1 LIDGNSKA
9 EKSLLGGLERFVGL
23 SHPDLV
29 AQVPKIL
36 LAFYNSDVLSE
47 EAILK
52 WGSKKA
58 SSRFVD
64 KETSKKVRK
73 AAAPFVKWL
82 EEAEEE

>member
-1 LIDGNSKA
+1 MIGENPKA
-9 EKSLLGGLERFVGL
+9 EKNLLGGLERFIGL
-23 SHPDLV
+23 THPALLG
-29 AQVPKIL
+29 QVPKIL
-36 LAFYNSDVLSE
+36 LAFYNGDVLTE

-52 WGSKKA
+52 WGNKKA
-58 SSRFVD
+58 SARFVD